1 MSVAGTL
8 VVGLGN
14 RMRGDDAV
22 GLEVASALSAARPDL
37 DVHAHER
44 EPIDLIEL
52 WAGAEEVIV
61 VDAVAGGDPGRIHR
75 LDGLDEGLAWE
86 RSAPASSH
94 AMHLGQ
100 VIELART
107 LGRLPGRMTVIAVEG
122 ADFATGSEPS
132 PRVLAAARA
141 VATELAG
148 SVRTTHD
155 PGGAARIDPPV
166 GAA

>member
-1 MSVAGTL
+1 MGRTL

-22 GLEVASALSAARPDL
+22 GIEVAASLAAARPDL
-37 DVHAHER
+37 EVLGHER

-52 WAGAEEVIV
+52 WAGAGEVV
-61 VDAVAGGDPGRIHR
+61 LVDAVAGAAPGRIHR

-86 RSAPASSH
+86 RRSPASSH

-100 VIELART
+100 VIELARS
-107 LGRLPGRMTVIAVEG
+107 LGRLPERLTLIAVEG
-122 ADFATGSEPS
+122 AEFATGTPPS
-132 PRVLAAARA
+132 AAVRAAGREIAAELAA
-141 VATELAG
+141 

-155 PGGAARIDPPV
+155 PGDAARIDPSAR
-166 GAA
+166 AA